1 MTFSTISLVI
11 SAVAILVSLGS
22 VYYTRRQTQ
31 LIEKEQTRKQ
41 REDESMAEWAAKFD
55 EAVRVV
61 QKIAA
66 QRISDSVG
74 RAYSVIFK
82 SETLRQ
88 RIEANLIDPDIGRER
103 FPARKAS
110 SDDLRMSI
118 MQQTIQEV
126 LNCVQEFK
134 ETDPENARKLGL

>member
-1 MTFSTISLVI
+1 MTASTIF
-11 SAVAILVSLGS
+11 SAVAILISLGS

-41 REDESMAEWAAKFD
+41 HEDESAAEWAAKFD

-61 QKIAA
+61 QKIST

-74 RAYSVIFK
+74 RASCFIFK
-82 SETLRQ
+82 SEMLRQ
-88 RIEANLIDPDIGRER
+88 RIETYLIKQDLGREH

-110 SDDLRMSI
+110 SDDLRMPI

-126 LNCVQEFK
+126 LDCVKKFR